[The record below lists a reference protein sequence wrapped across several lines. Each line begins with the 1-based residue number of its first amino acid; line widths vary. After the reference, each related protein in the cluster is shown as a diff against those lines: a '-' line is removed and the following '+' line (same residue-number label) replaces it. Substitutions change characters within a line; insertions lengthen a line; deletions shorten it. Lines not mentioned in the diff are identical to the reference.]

1 MVADLRGFA
10 RPFTAI
16 AGFAG
21 ESAVLSLVSPQVELT
36 LQVELNLEVAR
47 KVQLMLQAEVG
58 RQAQVRTARPASQMR
73 SCRFASDLP
82 DAK

>member
-21 ESAVLSLVSPQVELT
+21 ESAAVSPQVEPN
-36 LQVELNLEVAR
+36 LQAELNLEVAR
-47 KVQLMLQAEVG
+47 KVQVMLQAEAEVG

-73 SCRFASDLP
+73 SCRFASGPP